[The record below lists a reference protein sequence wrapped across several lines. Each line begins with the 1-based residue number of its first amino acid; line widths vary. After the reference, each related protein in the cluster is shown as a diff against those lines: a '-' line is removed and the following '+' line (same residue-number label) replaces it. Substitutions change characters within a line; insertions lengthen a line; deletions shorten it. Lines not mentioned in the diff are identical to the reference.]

1 MKNSLTSTITLLI
14 ASASPAFAAN
24 GSSSAGIGIITIL
37 FLGFFGLIVATQVL
51 PGLFLFFTGTKSLF
65 GKRNNEI
72 ASKR

>member
-14 ASASPAFAAN
+14 
-24 GSSSAGIGIITIL
+24 GIMTIL